1 LCGCKEIFYLF
12 YFFLGGGNWLAKIG
26 FFIPAK
32 KERCGYEE
40 VAKKVEAR
48 RDECR
53 NGLLFPPE
61 RDQTNTSLGGCKN
74 YFELFFSGVDCG
86 HGGRI
91 SGRPCG
97 LRAWVV

>member
-1 LCGCKEIFYLF
+1 MQGNFLSFL
-12 YFFLGGGNWLAKIG
+12 FFLAGGGNWLAKVG

-32 KERCGYEE
+32 KERCGCEE

-61 RDQTNTSLGGCKN
+61 RNQTNTSLSGCKN
-74 YFELFFSGVDCG
+74 YFELILAAGVG
-86 HGGRI
+86 QK
-91 SGRPCG
+91 S
-97 LRAWVV
+97 

>member
-1 LCGCKEIFYLF
+1 LKFHSSLGFCGCKGIFYLF
-12 YFFLGGGNWLAKIG
+12 YFFLGGGGNWLAKIG

-32 KERCGYEE
+32 KERCSCEE

-61 RDQTNTSLGGCKN
+61 RC
-74 YFELFFSGVDCG
+74 
-86 HGGRI
+86 
-91 SGRPCG
+91 
-97 LRAWVV
+97 

>member
-1 LCGCKEIFYLF
+1 MQGNFLSFL
-12 YFFLGGGNWLAKIG
+12 FFLGGGGNWLAKVG

-32 KERCGYEE
+32 KERCGCEE

-61 RDQTNTSLGGCKN
+61 QFQSNMRSVVRNTFFTFFKTL
-74 YFELFFSGVDCG
+74 EL
-86 HGGRI
+86 
-91 SGRPCG
+91 
-97 LRAWVV
+97 